1 MGCLD
6 QLRDFRLNALVENFF
21 LKEQMNESLSLSF
34 VKHLIDF
41 YFRYWSRFCE
51 FINFAEEY

>member
-21 LKEQMNESLSLSF
+21 LKEQTNEREL
-34 VKHLIDF
+34 VAQ
-41 YFRYWSRFCE
+41 FCE
-51 FINFAEEY
+51 TLNRFLF